1 MCSNLLATRILIL
14 SRVLVIPCEDTVH
27 YLQSKLSLSQFYT
40 NYSIMAMST
49 IETGPKLNW
58 TRDNQMYERY
68 RVWKKKVEFI
78 FCSALADSTPKQLVS
93 YLKYWMADQGIPLI
107 EKWESTGKLDYSNA
121 EETPATEGGRRR
133 ILLSGYKVQ
142 TYWDLLDEEF
152 KPKGNKLLSIIEL
165 WTRSKQGDKP
175 LNQWLTQVYNL
186 VNICKYPEDSTDR
199 IIRDVLIVG
208 CNSNHARDKII
219 QQGEAVTLNQVIE
232 ILQAEESA
240 YSTMKQIQDC
250 EEKPPASIYYQAY
263 DSRSKKS
270 KNPSNEQ
277 NSSSSSPTGSKRKCF
292 RCGEPFSRQHMKE
305 CRAQNVTC
313 NGCGIK
319 GHLKKCCKKSG
330 NFPKD
335 SSNQQNNQ
343 SPSTGS
349 SRMNFASTLPQTEAE
364 FFDEKGLLKHYNPQ
378 VPQQHTGSMFILK
391 KVQDPNNAILLSED
405 GVEIQH
411 NTSTSVSDP
420 DPAPILSPDFPFQ
433 EFPLR
438 EVVNQSQIDYY
449 SISDT
454 SDPRENS
461 NSSRKAAKSTDLPL
475 KSCLANRS
483 HKELREIKGSAI
495 STAPT
500 QSSRD
505 FNTISISDNC
515 ATRKSIPGITPR
527 IMTDNP
533 SITTTSPVET
543 GVTAIQAEIPEE
555 IQVHSSNYR
564 SVIPTDTQALTA
576 LQNLISDDFQ
586 AKNTH
591 STQRKGEETPDTRP
605 DIQDKA
611 FQLIQKI
618 HNQLQQVQWDLQ
630 RLHSLHKYEN

>member
-1 MCSNLLATRILIL
+1 
-14 SRVLVIPCEDTVH
+14 
-27 YLQSKLSLSQFYT
+27 
-40 NYSIMAMST
+40 MST
-49 IETGPKLNW
+49 LETGPKLNW

-93 YLKYWMADQGIPLI
+93 YLKYWMGDQGIPLI

-121 EETPATEGGRRR
+121 EETPATEDGRRR
-133 ILLSGYKVQ
+133 LLSSGYKVQ

-152 KPKGNKLLSIIEL
+152 KPKGNKLISIIEL

-208 CNSNHARDKII
+208 CNSNHARDRII
-219 QQGEAVTLNQVIE
+219 RQGEAITLNQVLE
-232 ILQAEESA
+232 ILQTEESTH
-240 YSTMKQIQDC
+240 STMQQIQGYD
-250 EEKPPASIYYQAY
+250 KKSTGSIYYQAY

-277 NSSSSSPTGSKRKCF
+277 NSSSSSTGSKKKCF
-292 RCGEPFSRQHMKE
+292 RCGETFSRQHMKE
-305 CRAQNVTC
+305 YKAQDIIC

-335 SSNQQNNQ
+335 SNRQNNQ
-343 SPSTGS
+343 SSPSTGPGK
-349 SRMNFASTLPQTEAE
+349 MNIASAAPQIQAD
-364 FFDEKGLLKHYNPQ
+364 FFDEKGLLKEYNPQ
-378 VPQQHTGSMFILK
+378 QYQHTGSMYVLRKFQGNPSDDILFS
-391 KVQDPNNAILLSED
+391 DN

-411 NTSTSVSDP
+411 DTSVSDP
-420 DPAPILSPDFPFQ
+420 DPAPILPPDFPFQ
-433 EFPLR
+433 EFPLT
-438 EVVNQSQIDYY
+438 EVVSQSQTDIS

-454 SDPRENS
+454 SDPSESS
-461 NSSRKAAKSTDLPL
+461 NSSRKATKSTDLPL
-475 KSCLANRS
+475 KSGLANRS
-483 HKELREIKGSAI
+483 HEEITEYRDLTVSDMH
-495 STAPT
+495 T

-505 FNTISISDNC
+505 FSTISISDNS
-515 ATRKSIPGITPR
+515 ATRKSITGINPGIT
-527 IMTDNP
+527 TG
-533 SITTTSPVET
+533 ITTDTPSTPTTFSEET
-543 GVTAIQAEIPEE
+543 DVTAIHAETPEE
-555 IQVHSSNYR
+555 LQMHSSNYR

-576 LQNLISDDFQ
+576 LQNLLSDDFE
-586 AKNTH
+586 TH
-591 STQRKGEETPDTRP
+591 STQRKGEETPDTCS
-605 DIQDKA
+605 DIQDEA

-618 HNQLQQVQWDLQ
+618 HNQLQEVQWDLQ
-630 RLHSLHKYEN
+630 RLHSLHKYKN

>member
-1 MCSNLLATRILIL
+1 
-14 SRVLVIPCEDTVH
+14 
-27 YLQSKLSLSQFYT
+27 
-40 NYSIMAMST
+40 MAMST
-49 IETGPKLNW
+49 LETGPKLNW

-93 YLKYWMADQGIPLI
+93 YLKYWMGDQGIPLI
-107 EKWESTGKLDYSNA
+107 DKWESTGKLDYSNA

-133 ILLSGYKVQ
+133 LLSSGYMVQ

-152 KPKGNKLLSIIEL
+152 KPKGNKLISIIEL

-208 CNSNHARDKII
+208 CNSNHARDRII
-219 QQGEAVTLNQVIE
+219 RQGEAITLNQVLE
-232 ILQAEESA
+232 ILQTEESTH
-240 YSTMKQIQDC
+240 STMQQIQGYD
-250 EEKPPASIYYQAY
+250 KKSTGSIYYQAY

-270 KNPSNEQ
+270 KNPSNVQ
-277 NSSSSSPTGSKRKCF
+277 NYSSSSPTGSTGSKRKCF

-335 SSNQQNNQ
+335 NSNRQNDQ

-349 SRMNFASTLPQTEAE
+349 GKMNFASTLPQTEAD
-364 FFDEKGLLKHYNPQ
+364 FFDEKGVLKQY
-378 VPQQHTGSMFILK
+378 VPQNQQQQQQQYQPTGSMYVLK
-391 KVQDPNNAILLSED
+391 KFQGNPSDDILFSD
-405 GVEIQH
+405 NGVEIQH
-411 NTSTSVSDP
+411 DTPTSVSDP
-420 DPAPILSPDFPFQ
+420 DPAPILPPDFPFQ
-433 EFPLR
+433 EFPLT
-438 EVVNQSQIDYY
+438 EVVNQSQIDYF

-454 SDPRENS
+454 SDPRESS
-461 NSSRKAAKSTDLPL
+461 NSSSKATKSTDIPL
-475 KSCLANRS
+475 KSGLNCS
-483 HKELREIKGSAI
+483 THEELGEIKGLAV

-500 QSSRD
+500 QSLRD
-505 FNTISISDNC
+505 SNTISTPDNSD
-515 ATRKSIPGITPR
+515 TRKSNPGIT
-527 IMTDNP
+527 TG
-533 SITTTSPVET
+533 ITTDTPSTPTTFPEEAD
-543 GVTAIQAEIPEE
+543 VTAIHAETPEE
-555 IQVHSSNYR
+555 LQIHSSNYR

-576 LQNLISDDFQ
+576 LQNLLSDDFQ

-591 STQRKGEETPDTRP
+591 STQRKGEETPDTRSEL
-605 DIQDKA
+605 QNET

-618 HNQLQQVQWDLQ
+618 HNQLQEVQ
-630 RLHSLHKYEN
+630 

>member
-1 MCSNLLATRILIL
+1 
-14 SRVLVIPCEDTVH
+14 
-27 YLQSKLSLSQFYT
+27 
-40 NYSIMAMST
+40 MST
-49 IETGPKLNW
+49 LETGPKLNW
-58 TRDNQMYERY
+58 TRDNQMYECY

-93 YLKYWMADQGIPLI
+93 YLKYWMGDQGIPLI
-107 EKWESTGKLDYSNA
+107 EKWESTGKLDYSSV

-133 ILLSGYKVQ
+133 ILSSGYKVQ

-219 QQGEAVTLNQVIE
+219 RQGEAVTLNQVIE

-240 YSTMKQIQDC
+240 YSTMQQIQGY
-250 EEKPPASIYYQAY
+250 EKKPPASIYYQSY

-270 KNPSNEQ
+270 KTPSNEQ

-335 SSNQQNNQ
+335 DSNRQKQSS
-343 SPSTGS
+343 STDP

-364 FFDEKGLLKHYNPQ
+364 FFDEKGTLKQYIPQ
-378 VPQQHTGSMFILK
+378 NQQQHTGSMYVLK
-391 KVQDPNNAILLSED
+391 KFQGNPNDDILFSD
-405 GVEIQH
+405 NGVEIQH
-411 NTSTSVSDP
+411 SVSDP
-420 DPAPILSPDFPFQ
+420 DPTPIPTPDFPFQ
-433 EFPLR
+433 EFPLT

-449 SISDT
+449 SISDMPV
-454 SDPRENS
+454 PRECS
-461 NSSRKAAKSTDLPL
+461 NSSRKAIKSGLNSST
-475 KSCLANRS
+475 
-483 HKELREIKGSAI
+483 HEELREIKDSAV

-505 FNTISISDNC
+505 SNTISISDNST
-515 ATRKSIPGITPR
+515 TRKSTPGIIPGITPR

-533 SITTTSPVET
+533 SIPTTSPVET
-543 GVTAIQAEIPEE
+543 DVTAIPAEIPEE
-555 IQVHSSNYR
+555 MHSSNYR
-564 SVIPTDTQALTA
+564 SVMPTDTQALTA

-586 AKNTH
+586 VKNTH
-591 STQRKGEETPDTRP
+591 STQRKGEETPDTRS
-605 DIQDKA
+605 DIQDEA

-618 HNQLQQVQWDLQ
+618 HNQLQEVQWDLQ
-630 RLHSLHKYEN
+630 RLHSLHKYKN

>member
-1 MCSNLLATRILIL
+1 
-14 SRVLVIPCEDTVH
+14 
-27 YLQSKLSLSQFYT
+27 
-40 NYSIMAMST
+40 MST
-49 IETGPKLNW
+49 LETGPKLNW
-58 TRDNQMYERY
+58 TRDNQMYECY

-93 YLKYWMADQGIPLI
+93 YLKYWMGDQGIPLI
-107 EKWESTGKLDYSNA
+107 EKWESTGKLDYSS
-121 EETPATEGGRRR
+121 EEEGT
-133 ILLSGYKVQ
+133 LSSGYRVQ

-186 VNICKYPEDSTDR
+186 VNICKYPENSTDR

-208 CNSNHARDKII
+208 CNSNHARDRII
-219 QQGEAVTLNQVIE
+219 RQGEAITLNQVLE
-232 ILQAEESA
+232 ILQTEESTH
-240 YSTMKQIQDC
+240 STMQQIQGY
-250 EEKPPASIYYQAY
+250 EKKPPASIYYQSY
-263 DSRSKKS
+263 EKSKKP
-270 KNPSNEQ
+270 KVSNEQ

-292 RCGEPFSRQHMKE
+292 RCGEPFSREHMKE

-319 GHLKKCCKKSG
+319 GHLKKCCKKLG

-335 SSNQQNNQ
+335 SNRQNNQ

-349 SRMNFASTLPQTEAE
+349 NRMNFASTLPQTEAD
-364 FFDEKGLLKHYNPQ
+364 FFDEKGLPKQYIPQ
-378 VPQQHTGSMFILK
+378 NQHTGSMYVLK
-391 KVQDPNNAILLSED
+391 KFQGNPNDDILFSD
-405 GVEIQH
+405 NGVEIQH

-433 EFPLR
+433 EFPLT

-454 SDPRENS
+454 SDPRECS
-461 NSSRKAAKSTDLPL
+461 NSSSKATKSTDLPL
-475 KSCLANRS
+475 KSGLNSSTHEEMALFRD
-483 HKELREIKGSAI
+483 LTV

-500 QSSRD
+500 QSLRD
-505 FNTISISDNC
+505 SNTIFTPDNSD
-515 ATRKSIPGITPR
+515 TRESNPGIT
-527 IMTDNP
+527 TG
-533 SITTTSPVET
+533 ITTDAPSTPTTFPEET
-543 GVTAIQAEIPEE
+543 DVTAIHADIPEE
-555 IQVHSSNYR
+555 LQMHSSNYR

-576 LQNLISDDFQ
+576 LQNLLSDDFQ

-591 STQRKGEETPDTRP
+591 STQRKGEETPDTRSEL
-605 DIQDKA
+605 QDET

-618 HNQLQQVQWDLQ
+618 HNQLQEVQWDLQ
-630 RLHSLHKYEN
+630 RLHSLHKYKN

>member
-1 MCSNLLATRILIL
+1 
-14 SRVLVIPCEDTVH
+14 
-27 YLQSKLSLSQFYT
+27 
-40 NYSIMAMST
+40 MST
-49 IETGPKLNW
+49 LETGPKLDW

-93 YLKYWMADQGIPLI
+93 YLKYWMGDQGIPLI

-121 EETPATEGGRRR
+121 EETPTTEGGRRR
-133 ILLSGYKVQ
+133 ILSSGYKVQ

-219 QQGEAVTLNQVIE
+219 RQGEAVTLNQVIE
-232 ILQAEESA
+232 ILQTEESA
-240 YSTMKQIQDC
+240 HSTMQQIQAYD
-250 EEKPPASIYYQAY
+250 KKSTGSIYYQAY

-270 KNPSNEQ
+270 KAPSNEQ
-277 NSSSSSPTGSKRKCF
+277 NSSSSPTGSKRKCF
-292 RCGEPFSRQHMKE
+292 RCGEPFSRQHMKD
-305 CRAQNVTC
+305 CRAQNVIC

-335 SSNQQNNQ
+335 DSKRQNQ
-343 SPSTGS
+343 SSSTDP
-349 SRMNFASTLPQTEAE
+349 SRMNFARTLPQTEAE
-364 FFDEKGLLKHYNPQ
+364 FFDEKGLLKEYNTQ
-378 VPQQHTGSMFILK
+378 VQQQQHTGSMYILK
-391 KVQDPNNAILLSED
+391 KIQDPNNAILLSED

-420 DPAPILSPDFPFQ
+420 DSAPIPSPDFPFQ
-433 EFPLR
+433 EFPLT
-438 EVVNQSQIDYY
+438 EVVNQSQIDYF
-449 SISDT
+449 SISDMLA
-454 SDPRENS
+454 SRECS
-461 NSSRKAAKSTDLPL
+461 NSTKKAPPSTDFSL
-475 KSCLANRS
+475 KSVQNCSSDEEMAFFRDLTV
-483 HKELREIKGSAI
+483 

-505 FNTISISDNC
+505 FNTISIPDNS
-515 ATRKSIPGITPR
+515 TKRKSTPGIIPGITPR

-543 GVTAIQAEIPEE
+543 DVTAIPAEIPEE
-555 IQVHSSNYR
+555 IQVHSSNYW

-605 DIQDKA
+605 DIQDEA

-630 RLHSLHKYEN
+630 MLHSLHKYKN